1 MIGNFIGAPIGG
13 AVNTSGT
20 LYSQTVSIA
29 ASGST
34 ALLRATG
41 KKAAIA
47 VTGTVT
53 LARAIAHALG
63 ISSTPTISA
72 AKAVTHQGP
81 AITGAGTVL
90 VTFTKTILQAITA
103 TSAGIVSVSF
113 HAGRVVMLHMTA
125 MGAVS
130 FARAVAKTLE
140 SAASSPAV
148 LVIKSAL
155 KSIAAGS
162 AASVSIK
169 FKKALYAP
177 LTHLASASRSLG
189 SALFGGSA
197 KMGSTAAGGATLMAK
212 TGGEALGSVTAAGG
226 KASQAQSGGEQ
237 N

>member
-1 MIGNFIGAPIGG
+1 MIGNFVGAPIGG

-20 LYSQTVSIA
+20 LYTQAVSIA
-29 ASGST
+29 GTASL

-41 KKAAIA
+41 KQVAIA
-47 VTGTVT
+47 VTGTIS
-53 LARAIAHALG
+53 LARAVAHALG
-63 ISSTPTISA
+63 ISSAPTISA
-72 AKAVTHQGP
+72 TKAITHQGP
-81 AITGAGTVL
+81 TITGTGTAV

-113 HAGRVVMLHMTA
+113 HAGRVVMIHMTA
-125 MGAVS
+125 MGTGS
-130 FARAVAKTLE
+130 FMRSVAKTLE
-140 SAASSPAV
+140 SATSSSAV

-155 KSIAAGS
+155 KTIAAGS
-162 AASVSIK
+162 AASVLVK

-197 KMGSTAAGGATLMAK
+197 KMGSTAAGGSALMAK
-212 TGGEALGSVTAAGG
+212 AGGEALGSVTVAGG